1 MITLGLIINH
11 DIKCQLKNFPLFSA
25 SNARTLSSLNGNLNL
40 ILIKNI
46 TVNKYKMLPY
56 LNAHAQN
63 SGSCEVSP
71 QRRHVEHVLAKRAIN
86 KCID

>member
-1 MITLGLIINH
+1 MSAENFSPVQCVKCTNLAAKV
-11 DIKCQLKNFPLFSA
+11 IKS
-25 SNARTLSSLNGNLNL
+25 
-40 ILIKNI
+40 I

-56 LNAHAQN
+56 LSADAQN

-71 QRRHVEHVLAKRAIN
+71 QRSHFEHVLAKRAIN